1 MVGITRSKVIAD
13 VLQALKI
20 GKMFEGFRRLVFPA
34 FDFKTS
40 ILSKAAEKGNRRMI
54 QVIRS
59 IYIYVCV

>member
-1 MVGITRSKVIAD
+1 MAYVMLWNAMVGITRSKVIAD

-40 ILSKAAEKGNRRMI
+40 ILSKAAEKATGGWYR
-54 QVIRS
+54 
-59 IYIYVCV
+59 